1 MGCTS
6 VRESELESGAE
17 AVREGETAGAGEET
31 GSDARVS
38 GETPGRVVGCQTG
51 WESV

>member
-1 MGCTS
+1 M
-6 VRESELESGAE
+6 RESELESGAE

-38 GETPGRVVGCQTG
+38 GETPGQVEGCRTG
-51 WESV
+51 WVSV